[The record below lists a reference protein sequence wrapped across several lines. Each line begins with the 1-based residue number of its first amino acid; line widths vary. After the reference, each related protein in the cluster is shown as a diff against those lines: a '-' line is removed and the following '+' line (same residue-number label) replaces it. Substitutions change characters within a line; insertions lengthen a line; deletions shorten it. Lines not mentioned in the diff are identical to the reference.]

1 MKTFKPYNRHI
12 LIEMPKKETT
22 EESSILLPED
32 YKVDQSECVVV
43 NVLDNAF
50 DCDLRWSTEKNSKA
64 VVERNMIREI
74 KVEDKT
80 YLIILENYVVG
91 VISNE

>member
-1 MKTFKPYNRHI
+1 MKTFRPYNRHL
-12 LIEMPKKETT
+12 LIEMPKKEET
-22 EESSILLPED
+22 ETSVLLPED
-32 YKVDQSECVVV
+32 YKEKQSECVVV
-43 NVLDNAF
+43 NILGNAF

-91 VISNE
+91 VMSDE

>member
-1 MKTFKPYNRHI
+1 MKTFRPYNRHL
-12 LIEMPKKETT
+12 LIEMPKKE
-22 EESSILLPED
+22 EAESSVLLPED
-32 YKVDQSECVVV
+32 YKEEQSECVVV
-43 NVLDNAF
+43 NILGNAF

-91 VISNE
+91 VMSNE